1 MPCLH
6 LLNRTFSDS
15 ERISAKLKM
24 LHIKTCFHK
33 IHFSSPISL
42 IIWGNWA
49 LTKLVMALIVG
60 STTFFAIDSSYK
72 WGLVEQLRAS
82 VDFLVELCHSVS
94 PNATRNTSL
103 QLAALEQQ
111 KANDK
116 MQKEKLHNKILQ
128 LDAKPRN
135 WPTERDVKCDEAH
148 VRWWWHIGRAK
159 DGKSA

>member
-15 ERISAKLKM
+15 ERISAKLKPYFFDN
-24 LHIKTCFHK
+24 LGKL
-33 IHFSSPISL
+33 SPNKAGDGSDRRFNDVLRHRFL
-42 IIWGNWA
+42 IQ
-49 LTKLVMALIVG
+49 
-60 STTFFAIDSSYK
+60 
-72 WGLVEQLRAS
+72 GLVEQLRAS

-135 WPTERDVKCDEAH
+135 
-148 VRWWWHIGRAK
+148 
-159 DGKSA
+159 